1 MSQSSGKLET
11 ILVVDDTPAILALVV
26 AILQIADFNVLQA
39 RNGAEA
45 MSVALNY
52 DGKIHLLLSD
62 IQMASLSGP
71 ELGENLKKQR
81 PELRVMLMSAM
92 KGGSMLVLNYGWAY
106 IEKPFVKEKLL
117 QMIDLV
123 LHSPDKSQGSNQYDT
138 RK

>member
-1 MSQSSGKLET
+1 
-11 ILVVDDTPAILALVV
+11 
-26 AILQIADFNVLQA
+26 
-39 RNGAEA
+39 